1 MKLNNPKCS
10 IQRNVKLR
18 KENEQYRSPEAWFSV
33 EVVLDIVVSGN
44 VKKFQ

>member
-1 MKLNNPKCS
+1 MKLINPKCS
-10 IQRNVKLR
+10 IHRNVKLG

>member
-1 MKLNNPKCS
+1 MKLNIPKCS
-10 IQRNVKLR
+10 IQSNVRLR